1 MKTAELARSITRN
14 GSKQTYV
21 TARLMVDR
29 EFVDDFLSA
38 YAYFRWVDDVIDVY
52 SLSDQE
58 RIAFME
64 RQKIIIEGLFNG
76 ETFEDLSDEEK
87 IIANLIRHRSPKD
100 EGLAS
105 FIRNMLAIIDFD
117 AHRKGR
123 LIKRNE
129 LAWYTERL
137 GISVTDGIQYFIG
150 HGHSYSK
157 TSEQYLAA
165 TAAHITHL
173 LRDMLLDIA
182 DGFINIPMEYLQA
195 HNIDPNDYTTQAF
208 RAWVKDRVELAR
220 QMFIEGKRYLDR
232 LDVLRCKI
240 VGYWYC
246 ARFEGVLDLI
256 ERDDYI
262 LREVYNE
269 RRNIA
274 THLKIGWIGISV
286 TLRHLFRK
294 LTSMISPQSIR

>member
-14 GSKQTYV
+14 GSKQTYI

-29 EFVDDFLSA
+29 DLVDDFLSA
-38 YAYFRWVDDVIDVY
+38 YAYFRWIDDVIDVY
-52 SLSDQE
+52 SRSDQE

-64 RQKIIIEGLFNG
+64 RQKIIIAGLYNN
-76 ETFEDLSDEEK
+76 ETFEDLSEEEA
-87 IIANLIRHRSPKD
+87 IIADLIRHRSTRD

-123 LIKRNE
+123 LIKQNE

-150 HGHSYSK
+150 NGHAYSK
-157 TSEQYLAA
+157 TNEQYLAA

-173 LRDMLLDIA
+173 LRDMLLDVA

-195 HNIDPNDYTTQAF
+195 HNITPSDYTTQAF
-208 RAWVKDRVELAR
+208 RAWVKDRVGLAR
-220 QMFIEGKRYLDR
+220 RLFIEGKKYLDR

-246 ARFEGVLDLI
+246 ARFEGVLDSI
-256 ERDDYI
+256 ERDNYI

-269 RRNIA
+269 RRSIS
-274 THLKIGWIGISV
+274 THLKICWLGISV
-286 TLRHLFRK
+286 TLRHFFHK
-294 LTSMISPQSIR
+294 LTNIISPQSIR

>member
-1 MKTAELARSITRN
+1 MNTAELARSITRS

-21 TARLMVDR
+21 TARLMVDK
-29 EFVDDFLSA
+29 ELVDDFLSA
-38 YAYFRWVDDVIDVY
+38 YAYFRWVDDIIDIHAR
-52 SLSDQE
+52 SNEE

-64 RQKIIIEGLFNG
+64 RQKTIINGLFNT
-76 ETFEDLSDEEK
+76 EAFEDLSDEEM
-87 IIANLIRHRSPKD
+87 ILADLIRRRSPDD

-123 LIKRNE
+123 LIKQKE
-129 LAWYTERL
+129 LTWYTERL

-150 HGHSYSK
+150 NGHPYSK
-157 TSEQYLAA
+157 TKGQYLAA

-173 LRDMLLDIA
+173 LRDMLRDIA
-182 DGFINIPMEYLQA
+182 DGFINIPLEYLQA
-195 HNIDPNDYTTQAF
+195 YNINPEDYTTQAF

-220 QMFIEGKRYLDR
+220 RLFLEGKKYLDR

-240 VGYWYC
+240 VGHWYC
-246 ARFEGVLDLI
+246 VRFEGVLDVI
-256 ERDDYI
+256 ERDNYI

-269 RRNIA
+269 RRSIA
-274 THLKIGWIGISV
+274 THLKIGWLGIYI
-286 TLRHLFRK
+286 TLRHMFHK
-294 LTSMISPQSIR
+294 LTNIFTPQSAR

>member
-150 HGHSYSK
+150 HGHSYRRRLH
-157 TSEQYLAA
+157 QY
-165 TAAHITHL
+165 T
-173 LRDMLLDIA
+173 D
-182 DGFINIPMEYLQA
+182 
-195 HNIDPNDYTTQAF
+195 
-208 RAWVKDRVELAR
+208 
-220 QMFIEGKRYLDR
+220 
-232 LDVLRCKI
+232 
-240 VGYWYC
+240 
-246 ARFEGVLDLI
+246 
-256 ERDDYI
+256 
-262 LREVYNE
+262 
-269 RRNIA
+269 
-274 THLKIGWIGISV
+274 GISAGA
-286 TLRHLFRK
+286 
-294 LTSMISPQSIR
+294 QY